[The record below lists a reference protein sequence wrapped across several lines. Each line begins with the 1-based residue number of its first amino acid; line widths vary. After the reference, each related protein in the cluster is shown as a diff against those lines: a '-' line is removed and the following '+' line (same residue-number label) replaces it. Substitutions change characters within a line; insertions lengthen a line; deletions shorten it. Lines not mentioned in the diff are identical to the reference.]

1 MFNQFVYICNRLHY
15 CTMRNLFLN
24 NTCLA
29 ERLSRFFTLV
39 LGVLLLNACSP
50 KKVTASDF
58 GENFPLEQ
66 MLRIEKSIKEPVFK
80 NKVYNILDFGAVADG
95 KTMATASIK
104 KAIET
109 CSKNGGG
116 MVLVPAGKFLSG
128 PIHLESNVN
137 LHVSEG
143 AEILFS
149 TNPQDFYPL
158 VHTSFEGMELMNYSP
173 LIYAK
178 NKKNIAITGKGTLN
192 GQASSANWWPWKGKT
207 SEGSIY
213 GWNPGDPSQ
222 LDKGNLPALMD
233 MAENNVP
240 LEQRIFGNGH
250 YLRPNFIEPFEC
262 ENVLIKDVSI
272 INAPFWIIHPLKSK
286 NVIVDG
292 VNIKSHGPNNDGCD
306 PEYSQNVLIKN
317 TTFNTGDDCIAI
329 KAGRDAEGRRVGIM
343 TENVIVRDCKMID
356 GHGGVVIGS
365 EMSAGVKN
373 VFVYNCFM
381 DSPLLD
387 RAIRLKTNTRRGGTV
402 DGFYVKNLTVGQ
414 VKEAVLHITMNY
426 AIYGDQKGNNIPTI
440 KNIFLEDVKVKNG
453 GKYAIFAEGL
463 DQSKIQ
469 NITFKNVTI
478 DKVAENFKLKNVENL
493 KLINTTINN
502 QKIEKP

>member
-1 MFNQFVYICNRLHY
+1 MSTMSNHLFKRLSLAFPVLFI
-15 CTMRNLFLN
+15 LFLLN
-24 NTCLA
+24 SCLA
-29 ERLSRFFTLV
+29 
-39 LGVLLLNACSP
+39 
-50 KKVTASDF
+50 KKQADANF
-58 GENFPLEQ
+58 GESFPMEE

-80 NKVYNILDFGAVADG
+80 NVTYNILDFGAVADG

-116 MVLVPAGKFLSG
+116 KVLVPAGKYLTG
-128 PIHLESNVN
+128 PIHLENNVN
-137 LHVSEG
+137 LHIAEG
-143 AEILFS
+143 AELLFS
-149 TNPQDFYPL
+149 TNPDDFYPL

-192 GQASSANWWPWKGKT
+192 GQASKENWWAWKGKT

-222 LDKGNLPALMD
+222 LDEGNLPLLMKMSED
-233 MAENNVP
+233 NVP
-240 LEQRIFGNGH
+240 IAKRTFGNGK

-262 ENVLIKDVSI
+262 ENVLIKDINI

-286 NVIVDG
+286 NIIVDG

-381 DSPLLD
+381 DSPELD
-387 RAIRLKTNTRRGGTV
+387 RAIRLKTNTRRGGVV
-402 DGFYVKNLTVGQ
+402 DGFFVKNLTVGQ

-426 AIYGDQKGNNIPTI
+426 GIYANQTGNFIPTI
-440 KNIFLEDVKVKNG
+440 KNIYLENVTVKNS
-453 GKYAIFAEGL
+453 GKYAIFADGL
-463 DQSKIQ
+463 ENSKIE
-469 NITFKNVTI
+469 NITFKNVKI
-478 DKVAENFKLKNVENL
+478 DKVKENFLLKNVENL
-493 KLINTTINN
+493 KVIDTYINN
-502 QKIEKP
+502 EKIIMP

>member
-1 MFNQFVYICNRLHY
+1 MINHLLKRLY
-15 CTMRNLFLN
+15 LAFPILLVSFLLN
-24 NTCLA
+24 SCLA
-29 ERLSRFFTLV
+29 
-39 LGVLLLNACSP
+39 
-50 KKVTASDF
+50 KKQADANF
-58 GENFPLEQ
+58 GENFPMAE

-80 NKVYNILDFGAVADG
+80 TVTYNILDFGAIADG

-109 CSKNGGG
+109 CSQNGGG
-116 MVLVPAGKFLSG
+116 KVLVPAGKYLTG
-128 PIHLESNVN
+128 PIHLENNVN
-137 LHVSEG
+137 LHIAEG

-149 TNPQDFYPL
+149 TNPDDFYPL

-192 GQASSANWWPWKGKT
+192 GQASKENWWPWKGVT
-207 SEGSIY
+207 SEGNSY
-213 GWNPGDPSQ
+213 GYTKGDPSQ
-222 LDKGNLPALMD
+222 LDEANLPLLMK
-233 MAENNVP
+233 MSEENVP
-240 LEQRIFGNGH
+240 IAKRTFGNGK

-262 ENVLIKDVSI
+262 ENVLIKDINI

-373 VFVYNCFM
+373 IFVYNCFM
-381 DSPLLD
+381 DSPELD
-387 RAIRLKTNTRRGGTV
+387 RAIRLKTNTRRGGVV
-402 DGFYVKNLTVGQ
+402 DGFFVKNLTVGQ

-426 AIYGDQKGNNIPTI
+426 GIYANQTGNFIPTI
-440 KNIFLEDVKVKNG
+440 KNIYLENVTVKNS
-453 GKYAIFAEGL
+453 GKYAIFADGL
-463 DQSKIQ
+463 ENSKIE
-469 NITFKNVTI
+469 NITFKNVKI
-478 DKVAENFKLKNVENL
+478 DKVKENFLLKNVENL
-493 KLINTTINN
+493 KVIDTYINN
-502 QKIEKP
+502 EKIIMP

>member
-1 MFNQFVYICNRLHY
+1 MINHLLKRLYLALPILLAVY
-15 CTMRNLFLN
+15 
-24 NTCLA
+24 
-29 ERLSRFFTLV
+29 
-39 LGVLLLNACSP
+39 LLNSCVA
-50 KKVTASDF
+50 KKHAKADF
-58 GENFPLEQ
+58 GENFPMEE

-80 NKVYNILDFGAVADG
+80 NITYNVLDFGAIADG
-95 KTMATASIK
+95 KTMATESFR

-116 MVLVPAGKFLSG
+116 KVLVPAGKYLTG
-128 PIHLESNVN
+128 PIHLENNVN
-137 LHVSEG
+137 LHISEG

-149 TNPQDFYPL
+149 TNPDDFYPL

-192 GQASSANWWPWKGKT
+192 GQASKENWWPWKGVT
-207 SEGSIY
+207 SEGNSY
-213 GWNPGDPSQ
+213 GYTKGDPSQ
-222 LDKGNLPALMD
+222 LDEANLPLLMKMSED
-233 MAENNVP
+233 NVP
-240 LEQRIFGNGH
+240 IDKRTFGNGK

-262 ENVLIKDVSI
+262 ENVLIKDITI

-286 NVIVDG
+286 NIIVDG

-381 DSPLLD
+381 DSPELD
-387 RAIRLKTNTRRGGTV
+387 RAIRLKTNTRRGGAV
-402 DGFYVKNLTVGQ
+402 DGFFVKNLTVGQ

-426 AIYGDQKGNNIPTI
+426 GIYANQTGNFIPTI
-440 KNIFLEDVKVKNG
+440 KNIYLENVTVKNS
-453 GKYAIFAEGL
+453 GKYAIFADGL
-463 DQSKIQ
+463 ENSKIE
-469 NITFKNVTI
+469 NITFKNVKI
-478 DKVAENFKLKNVENL
+478 DKVKENFLLKNVENL
-493 KLINTTINN
+493 KVINTYINN
-502 QKIEKP
+502 EKIIMP